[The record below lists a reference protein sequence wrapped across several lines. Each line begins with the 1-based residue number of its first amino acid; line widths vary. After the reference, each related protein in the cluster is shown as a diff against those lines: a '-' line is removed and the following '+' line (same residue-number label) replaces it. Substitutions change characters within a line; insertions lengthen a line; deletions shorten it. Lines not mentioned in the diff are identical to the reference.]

1 MRKIATLVLLV
12 VLAAMTAAGCGMVAL
27 SEFVTPGDLDQQAV
41 DFVVEAG
48 VADANDYTGYRN
60 LAKVRRLE
68 ADVDAAYEKQMQ
80 IIEHQAEELGLEY
93 GRLKKVTVK
102 NRKNAEIREET
113 WFGEGGALSSVLALA
128 GVGGLS
134 GFLGIMRKRPGDVS
148 RAEMETALAE
158 AGVDVGERERQM
170 FQIIQGVQKFKDDSR
185 KNGPKQV
192 TLTEAVDLLG
202 DYLDR
207 ATDTDTKVEIAA
219 LKTT

>member
-1 MRKIATLVLLV
+1 
-12 VLAAMTAAGCGMVAL
+12 
-27 SEFVTPGDLDQQAV
+27 
-41 DFVVEAG
+41 
-48 VADANDYTGYRN
+48 
-60 LAKVRRLE
+60 
-68 ADVDAAYEKQMQ
+68 
-80 IIEHQAEELGLEY
+80 
-93 GRLKKVTVK
+93 VK